1 MGREDDLVVAQTNKK
16 EKNKEPWRKF
26 LNFFFWFD
34 ALFII
39 HFLTMA

>member
-26 LNFFFWFD
+26 LNFFFGLTHYL
-34 ALFII
+34 LFIS
-39 HFLTMA
+39 